1 MVAIDNDKVLGMVA
15 YHRHSDERCEMKR
28 LYVNPAARGRHLGD
42 KLVTEILQQLKM
54 HLWKFVR
61 ILDMNIVLGLIFQYV
76 STLLNC

>member
-28 LYVNPAARGRHLGD
+28 LYVNPAAIGRHLGD

-76 STLLNC
+76 SALLNC